1 VHRDL
6 KLENVLIHITRMSP
20 ASPSASGP
28 ARAFEMHDIKIT
40 DFGLSKFVGDDE
52 SPTKFRRK
60 SIIGSAIYDERADLW
75 SLGVMLYAMFCGQWP
90 FDIQSLR
97 PQRHKESV
105 ASIQDSE
112 SWSLVSEEGH
122 SLVQG
127 LLKVDPEDRLG
138 LEDLEEHPWLYPDQ
152 EDTVSLPRDMAHLLD
167 HKGVVQRISGLSGA
181 AIDSVQLRMWD
192 GSKRSHGAKGGETHK
207 EYSLDKDEIIMAVMQ
222 ETRGQYL
229 GNCLT
234 FYTSRGRSLTVQ
246 GKDAKRRQRLVAP
259 KGCQVVGLQFE
270 DSKLIGIIT
279 ERLTGSGGGQVEE
292 IGGRNGYAVDMVWF
306 KLRGG
311 EVRSYGEPN
320 GTERGPYRLAK
331 DEYVVVVGQG
341 VRDAFL
347 GNAMVFYTSAGH
359 VISFIGVEACPSRR
373 LVAPLGM
380 QVCGIEFKG
389 SHLDRA
395 VLCPADGN
403 TSETTTINV
412 S

>member
-127 LLKVDPEDRLG
+127 LLKVDPEERLG
-138 LEDLEEHPWLYPDQ
+138 LEDLKEHPWLYPYQ
-152 EDTVSLPRDMAHLLD
+152 ADTVSLPRDFAPVPD
-167 HKGVVQRISGLSGA
+167 HKGVVKRISGVSGA
-181 AIDSVQLRMWD
+181 ALEFVQLQMWD
-192 GSKRSHGAKGGETHK
+192 GSNHFYGAKGGETHK
-207 EYSLDKDEIIMAVMQ
+207 EYSLHDDELILNVMQ
-222 ETRGQYL
+222 ETREQYL

-234 FYTSRGRSLTVQ
+234 FYTSRSRTITLQ
-246 GKDAKRRQRLVAP
+246 GKDAKRRQRFVAP

-270 DSKLIGIIT
+270 DGKLIGLIT
-279 ERLTGSGGGQVEE
+279 ERMTGSGGGQVEE

-311 EVRSYGEPN
+311 EVKSYGNPGGFEK
-320 GTERGPYRLAK
+320 GPYRLAN
-331 DEYVVVVGQG
+331 DEHVVVVEQG
-341 VRDAFL
+341 RRDAFL
-347 GNAMVFYTSAGH
+347 GNSMIFYTSAGR
-359 VISFIGVEACPSRR
+359 VISFLGMEACPTRR
-373 LVAPLGM
+373 MAAPLGM
-380 QVCGIEFKG
+380 QVCGFDFEG
-389 SHLDRA
+389 SHLHRV
-395 VLCPADGN
+395 VLCPANGN
-403 TSETTTINV
+403 TSETTTICV